1 MAFNELNSVEYFII
15 HQLTGI
21 NLNQVQHGMVKEEAA
36 PYVNNAKWK
45 YVQPELLPREITDVF
60 LEKELKESLIRLNP
74 AIAANPERA
83 EEVIHKLRAILITV
97 GNVGLVRAN
106 EEFAKW
112 LRGEISMPIGNDN
125 EHVNIRLIDFECIN
139 NNTFLLTNQFK
150 IRVRETKI
158 PDIVMFVNGIP
169 LVVEGPCD

>member
-1 MAFNELNSVEYFII
+1 MSTFNELNSVEYFII
-15 HQLTGI
+15 RQLTGI
-21 NLNQVQHGMVKEEAA
+21 NLNKARHGMVKEDAA
-36 PYVNNAKWK
+36 SYGDNAKWK

-74 AIAANPERA
+74 AIKSNPERA

-112 LRGEISMPIGNDN
+112 LRGEISMPVGKFFDYESIQ
-125 EHVNIRLIDFECIN
+125 
-139 NNTFLLTNQFK
+139 NQSQRNK
-150 IRVRETKI
+150 
-158 PDIVMFVNGIP
+158 NS
-169 LVVEGPCD
+169 